1 MENIIQVDYLSKS
14 FGKATVLNNINVSFS
29 KGQIHGIVGRNGSGK
44 TLLMKCICGFLKP
57 TEGTVTVSGKV
68 VGKDV
73 EIPEDIGVIIETPGF
88 VTNYSGYK
96 NLKLLASV
104 RGRISREDI
113 EKAMELVNLDPK
125 SRKHVGKYSLGMRQ
139 RLGIAQ
145 AIMENPKILILDEPM
160 NGLDNDGVKH
170 IRNVLLEMKK
180 QGTTILLASHN
191 RENISVLC
199 DKVYEMDKG
208 IIKEQKA

>member
-14 FGKATVLNNINVSFS
+14 FGKATALNNINVSFS

-125 SRKHVGKYSLGMRQ
+125 SRKHVGK
-139 RLGIAQ
+139 
-145 AIMENPKILILDEPM
+145 
-160 NGLDNDGVKH
+160 
-170 IRNVLLEMKK
+170 
-180 QGTTILLASHN
+180 
-191 RENISVLC
+191 
-199 DKVYEMDKG
+199 
-208 IIKEQKA
+208 